1 MKNEHSITNLLNL
14 ELTKEEKE
22 YFELQEQVS
31 HLLIEIIGR
40 RIDLKMSQR
49 DLAQKCEI
57 KQPMIARIERM
68 DAIPR
73 IDTLIKICNALDL
86 KIEIKPNNKGK
97 DNIIA
102 TESISYNGKAY
113 DQRSM
118 QLNEKV
124 DKLEKVNTN
133 KKSVKK

>member
-1 MKNEHSITNLLNL
+1 MKNKELVFGDINL
-14 ELTKEEKE
+14 TAEEEE

-49 DLAQKCEI
+49 DLAQKCGI

-113 DQRSM
+113 NQRSM
-118 QLNEKV
+118 QLNETV
-124 DKLEKVNTN
+124 DKLEKAHTS

>member
-1 MKNEHSITNLLNL
+1 MKNKKLVFGDINL
-14 ELTKEEKE
+14 TAEEKE
-22 YFELQEQVS
+22 YFELQEQIS
-31 HLLIEIIGR
+31 HLLIKIIGR
-40 RIDLKMSQR
+40 RIDLNMSQR
-49 DLAQKCEI
+49 DLAQKCGI

-68 DAIPR
+68 DATPR

-86 KIEIKPNNKGK
+86 KIEIKPSNKGK

-102 TESISYNGKAY
+102 TESISYNGKTY
-113 DQRSM
+113 EQNSM

-124 DKLEKVNTN
+124 EKLEKANTN

>member
-22 YFELQEQVS
+22 YFKLQEQVS
-31 HLLIEIIGR
+31 NLLIEIIER

-49 DLAQKCEI
+49 DLAQKCGI

-102 TESISYNGKAY
+102 TESISYNGKVY

-118 QLNEKV
+118 QLNEKIE
-124 DKLEKVNTN
+124 KLEKTNIN
-133 KKSVKK
+133 KKSAK

>member
-22 YFELQEQVS
+22 YFKLQEQVS
-31 HLLIEIIGR
+31 NLLIEIIER

-49 DLAQKCEI
+49 DLAQKCGI

-73 IDTLIKICNALDL
+73 IDTLIKMCNALGL
-86 KIEIKPNNKGK
+86 EITIKPSNKGK

-102 TESISYNGKAY
+102 TESISYNGKTY
-113 DQRSM
+113 NQRSM
-118 QLNEKV
+118 QLNEKIE
-124 DKLEKVNTN
+124 KLEKTNIN
-133 KKSVKK
+133 KKSAK

>member
-1 MKNEHSITNLLNL
+1 MKNKELVFGDINL
-14 ELTKEEKE
+14 TAEEEE
-22 YFELQEQVS
+22 YFELQEQIS
-31 HLLIEIIGR
+31 HLLIKIIGR
-40 RIDLKMSQR
+40 RIDLNMSQR
-49 DLAQKCEI
+49 DLAQKCGI

-124 DKLEKVNTN
+124 DKLEKVYTN

>member
-22 YFELQEQVS
+22 YFKLQEQVS
-31 HLLIEIIGR
+31 NLLIEIIER

-102 TESISYNGKAY
+102 TESISYNGKTY
-113 DQRSM
+113 EQNSM
-118 QLNEKV
+118 QLNENV
-124 DKLEKVNTN
+124 DKLEKTNTN
-133 KKSVKK
+133 KKSANK